1 MNTNVESIKSNGSLP
16 DRLLDTRVQVANV
29 ADMAPTLK
37 ELAAQAMDLPA
48 DDRAE
53 LADLLVTSLDSADLA
68 SLERAWADEA
78 HRRSVEVRSG
88 EVTAIPAE
96 EALKQV
102 RASLKR

>member
-1 MNTNVESIKSNGSLP
+1 MNANVEPMKSNGASRL
-16 DRLLDTRVQVANV
+16 RLLDSLVQVAKVESMPSN
-29 ADMAPTLK
+29 LK
-37 ELAAQAMDLPA
+37 DLAAQALDLPA

-53 LADLLVTSLDSADLA
+53 LADLPVTSLDSADLA
-68 SLERAWADEA
+68 SLERAWVDEA

-88 EVTAIPAE
+88 KVAAIPAD